1 MTVPHGRQYKN
12 MYKIPEQLRNALID
26 YLLSRPMSEVE
37 GAVAALRNLE
47 KVEPTNKR

>member
-1 MTVPHGRQYKN
+1 

-47 KVEPTNKR
+47 KIEPTNKQ

>member
-1 MTVPHGRQYKN
+1 MTVPRGRQYKN

-26 YLLSRPMSEVE
+26 YLLSKPMSEVE
-37 GAVAALRNLE
+37 GACLLRNLE